1 MEKINSHIL
10 NKNKSDIEKCA
21 MIKNSELENLEGV
34 VKMLIENQR
43 VSATLIQLNFSFS
56 YPKAVRY
63 IEELYN
69 LAVIEK
75 EENGYTLLLT
85 EWID

>member
-21 MIKNSELENLEGV
+21 MIKNSKLENLEEV
-34 VKMLIENQR
+34 VKVLIKNQR

-63 IEELYN
+63 IEELIN
-69 LAVIEK
+69 LGIIEK
-75 EENGYTLLLT
+75 EGSNYKLLLQT
-85 EWID
+85 WLE